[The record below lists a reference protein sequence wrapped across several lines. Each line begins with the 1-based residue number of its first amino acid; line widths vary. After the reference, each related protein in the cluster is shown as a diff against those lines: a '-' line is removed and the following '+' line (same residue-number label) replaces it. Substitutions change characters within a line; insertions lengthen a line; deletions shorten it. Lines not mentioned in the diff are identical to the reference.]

1 MLSEPLAAINLA
13 DVVTALQNQKIS
25 VFAYPLTPRMV
36 APRELG
42 DGSFQ
47 FAVVGPPGVYTILSS
62 TNLTAWSELAVVT
75 NQIGVVRF
83 EDVAARLSPQ
93 KFYAARPF

>member
-1 MLSEPLAAINLA
+1 MNGEEP
-13 DVVTALQNQKIS
+13 
-25 VFAYPLTPRMV
+25 PRLV
-36 APRELG
+36 APRRPG

-47 FAVVGPPGVYTILSS
+47 FAVVGPPGVYVILAS

-83 EDVAARLSPQ
+83 EDPAARLSPQ
-93 KFYAARPF
+93 KFYAFRPF